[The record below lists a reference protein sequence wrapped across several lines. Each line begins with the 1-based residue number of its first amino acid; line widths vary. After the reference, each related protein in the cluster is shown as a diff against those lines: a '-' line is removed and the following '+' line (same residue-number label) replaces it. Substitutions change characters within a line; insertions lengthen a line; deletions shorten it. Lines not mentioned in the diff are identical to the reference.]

1 MKAELHDGRI
11 LEFPDD
17 TPPEIVDAAVKKE
30 LGTSSAPSPAPAPTD
45 GTAPAP
51 PTPTPSVPVSS
62 GLAEEPSEGQDP
74 SLLQRIA
81 GEAPQ
86 VGGGM
91 AAGVAAASAGMGL
104 APIVGMVALGGG
116 AGEAYKQIG
125 QHLSGSLDAPKT
137 SVEALQRIGK
147 AGLTEGGWELAGGL
161 LIKGASKMLAPFKST
176 LMEGAE
182 DVMRVFKGKIK
193 PVLLPAEATES
204 RVLDVISNIGES
216 SIIGGNKIAAYKAT
230 RTKFFDD
237 FAESLIGKF
246 GEKTAAEDVGNLFVS
261 VIGDKMKTFRA
272 AERVMYNSVKA
283 GRVKIPMSGAKNF
296 VKPMLKRS
304 VKLGGIEAKNSGD
317 DLIEAVM
324 SLPDNLSFKNAVEL
338 RSRLISRIDEM
349 SVLNRKAPAI
359 GKAKKL
365 IGIVDRSID
374 KVLRGGNKEALAA
387 WRTANQFHKGG
398 EKQFNSTFIRRL
410 VKMAS
415 ESGTGAETI
424 APAIFKP
431 GKITSVVKVKR
442 VVDPPTWRKLQG
454 FFVEHLMKKSTDVN
468 GNMIGNR
475 LLNNISGKPGSFG
488 LPMMREILEP
498 RQIEL
503 LQHFGKAMELAQKT
517 QGEGAGRML
526 IQLTQAGAMGAVLT
540 GRGSL
545 PAATIIL
552 GPAVV
557 SKMLLDLRI
566 GKLLTRGLTLPAH
579 SAEAAGILSRLS
591 AASYRIT
598 HTKEEEE

>member
-1 MKAELHDGRI
+1 MKAQLHDGRI

-17 TPPEIVDAAVKKE
+17 TPPGIVDAAVKKE
-30 LGTSSAPSPAPAPTD
+30 MGMSSAPAPAPD
-45 GTAPAP
+45 GAAPAP
-51 PTPTPSVPVSS
+51 PTPTPSTPVAP
-62 GLAEEPSEGQDP
+62 GLAEDPVEGQDP
-74 SLLQRIA
+74 SLLSRVA
-81 GEAPQ
+81 GAAPQ

-91 AAGVAAASAGMGL
+91 AGGMAAAGAGLGM
-104 APIVGMVALGGG
+104 APVVGMVALGGA

-147 AGLTEGGWELAGGL
+147 AGLTEGGFELAGGL
-161 LIKGASKMLAPFKST
+161 LVKGASKILAPFRHA
-176 LMEGAE
+176 MIEGAE
-182 DVMRVFKGKIK
+182 DVMRVFKDKIK

-204 RVLDVISNIGES
+204 RVLDVISNIGEA
-216 SIIGGNKIAAYKAT
+216 SIIGGNKIAAYKTA

-246 GEKTAAEDVGNLFVS
+246 GEKTAAEDVGNLLVS
-261 VIGDKMKTFRA
+261 VIGNKMKTFRA

-283 GRVKIPMSGAKNF
+283 GRVKIPMKSAKNF
-296 VKPMLKRS
+296 VKPMLKRAA
-304 VKLGGIEAKNSGD
+304 KLGGIEAKNSGD

-324 SLPDNLSFKNAVEL
+324 SLPDHLSYKEAVEL

-349 SVLNRKAPAI
+349 SVLNKKAPAI

-365 IGIVDRSID
+365 IGVVDGTIN
-374 KVLRGGNKEALAA
+374 KVLKKENKEALIA
-387 WRTANQFHKGG
+387 WRTANQFHKEG
-398 EKQFNSTFIRRL
+398 EARFNSTFIRRL

-442 VVDPPTWRKLQG
+442 AVDAPTWRKLQG

-468 GNMIGNR
+468 GNMLGKK

-498 RQIEL
+498 RQVEL
-503 LQHFGKAMELAQKT
+503 LQHFGKAMELAQRT

-540 GRGSL
+540 GRGNL

-557 SKMLLDLRI
+557 SKMLLDPRV

-579 SAEAAGILSRLS
+579 SAEAAGILARLS
-591 AASYRIT
+591 AASYRIS
-598 HTKEEEE
+598 HPKKEESE